1 MTLERRKKLSIA
13 FSVYNTS
20 RAIARRNGDIK
31 QIVMLNKILG
41 RMVKAALSK
50 KFLHNSYEPLTL
62 RLCKKNTQELN
73 YIKALQPTNAVL
85 QLSKTHPAS

>member
-41 RMVKAALSK
+41 RMVKDASRHN
-50 KFLHNSYEPLTL
+50 KFTRRIL
-62 RLCKKNTQELN
+62 
-73 YIKALQPTNAVL
+73 
-85 QLSKTHPAS
+85 